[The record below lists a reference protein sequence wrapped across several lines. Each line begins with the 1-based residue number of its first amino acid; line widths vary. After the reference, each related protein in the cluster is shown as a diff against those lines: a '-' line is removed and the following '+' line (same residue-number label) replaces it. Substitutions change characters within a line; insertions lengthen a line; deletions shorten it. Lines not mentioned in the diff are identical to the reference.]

1 MLNSNLLLS
10 TAADA
15 HHRDSLDRRGECFVL
30 VGVDVELVEQVNEQ
44 ENLWL
49 FHNS

>member
-1 MLNSNLLLS
+1 
-10 TAADA
+10 
-15 HHRDSLDRRGECFVL
+15 VL